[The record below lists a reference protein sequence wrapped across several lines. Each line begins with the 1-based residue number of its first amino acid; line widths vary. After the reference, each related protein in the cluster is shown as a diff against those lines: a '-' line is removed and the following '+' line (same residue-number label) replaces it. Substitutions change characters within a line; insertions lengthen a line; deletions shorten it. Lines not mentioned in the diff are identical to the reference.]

1 MNGELKLIVH
11 DGCADFGK
19 KIEMHLQTLRKD
31 KNPFVVPVKIPRFSN
46 GEGKAVLEDSV
57 RGKDLFI
64 ITDIGN
70 YSLTYKMN
78 TLVNHYSPDDYYMDT
93 VRIVA
98 AAKGHTN
105 RTNIVMPFLYETRQ
119 HRRKGR
125 ESLDCAIALKE
136 LHEFLGVHTIIT
148 VDVHDPDIC
157 NALPL
162 SPFENI
168 YPTGTIIKD
177 FVKKESKKIDF
188 KNLIIIS
195 PDAGA
200 IQRANFY
207 ANVFQAELG
216 IFTKFR
222 DYTEVVNGRNKITS
236 HRYSGPN
243 VEGKDTIVVDDMI
256 ASGESILDVA
266 YQLKERKAKNIY
278 LIATFPLLTNGIEKI
293 KEAYKNKL
301 FTKIYT
307 TNLTYLSE
315 EYKNEPWLEIVD
327 CSLAIAKVINA
338 INLNQPISEL
348 LDDKKE
354 IAKNVE
360 TMIK

>member
-11 DGCADFGK
+11 DGCIELGK
-19 KIEMHLQTLRKD
+19 KIEKHLQKLRKD
-31 KNPFVVPVKIPRFSN
+31 KTSLIVPITIPRFSN
-46 GEGKAVLEDSV
+46 GEAKAILEESV

-64 ITDIGN
+64 ITDVFN
-70 YSLTYKMN
+70 YNLTYKMN
-78 TLVNHYSPDDYYMDT
+78 TIINHYSPDDYFMDIT
-93 VRIVA
+93 RIVA

-105 RTNIVMPFLYETRQ
+105 RTNVVMPFLYEARQ

-125 ESLDCAIALKE
+125 ESLDCSIALKT
-136 LHEFLGVHTIIT
+136 LHELLEVHTIIT

-168 YPTGTIIKD
+168 YPTGAILKD
-177 FVKKESKKIDF
+177 FVKKEKKKIDF

-200 IQRANFY
+200 IQRANFF
-207 ANVFQAELG
+207 ANVFQSELG

-222 DYTEVVNGRNKITS
+222 DYTKVTEGRNQITM
-236 HRYSGPN
+236 HRYSGPDL
-243 VEGKDTIVVDDMI
+243 EGRDTIVIDDMI
-256 ASGESILDVA
+256 ASGESMLDVA
-266 YQLKERKAKNIY
+266 IQLKERNAKNVY
-278 LIATFPLLTNGIEKI
+278 LISTFPLFTSGIEKF
-293 KEAYKNKL
+293 KEAYKKKL
-301 FTKIYT
+301 FTKLYT
-307 TNLTYLSE
+307 TNLIYISE
-315 EYKNEPWLEIVD
+315 EYKKEPWLEIVD

-338 INLNQPISEL
+338 INLNKPISDL

-354 IAKNVE
+354 IAKSIENV
-360 TMIK
+360 IK

>member
-11 DGCADFGK
+11 DGCIDLGK
-19 KIEMHLQTLRKD
+19 KIEAHLQKLRKD
-31 KNPFVVPVKIPRFSN
+31 KSPLIVPVTLPRFSN
-46 GEGKAVLEDSV
+46 GEGKAVLQESV
-57 RGKDLFI
+57 RGKDVFI
-64 ITDIGN
+64 ISDIQN

-78 TLVNHYSPDDYYMDT
+78 TLINHYSPDDHFRDIA
-93 VRIVA
+93 RIVA

-105 RTNIVMPFLYETRQ
+105 RTNVVMPFLYETRQ

-136 LHEFLGVHTIIT
+136 LHEYLGVHTIIT

-168 YPTGTIIKD
+168 YPTGTILKD
-177 FVKKESKKIDF
+177 FVKKEHKKIDF

-207 ANVFQAELG
+207 ANVFQADLG
-216 IFTKFR
+216 IFTKCR
-222 DYTEVVNGRNKITS
+222 DYTKVTDGRNKITM
-236 HRYSGPN
+236 HRYSGPDL
-243 VEGKDTIVVDDMI
+243 EGKDTIVVDDMI

-266 YQLKERKAKNIY
+266 SQLKERNAKNIY
-278 LIATFPLLTNGIEKI
+278 LIATFPLFTSGIENIRK
-293 KEAYKNKL
+293 AYKEKL
-301 FTKIYT
+301 FAKIYT
-307 TNLTYLSE
+307 TNLVYIPE
-315 EYKNEPWLEIVD
+315 EYKSEPWLEIVD

-338 INLNQPISEL
+338 INLNKPISEL

-354 IAKNVE
+354 IAENVE
-360 TMIK
+360 SMIK